1 MEGQGGRKMNTLM
14 KYDLATLIRAVEE
27 KKKIQDHKGFELP
40 TEVWGEVMSY
50 FQKPIDKYLEKLSL
64 VNLHKTLGAVYRRK
78 MVPWTKSTKYSLEK
92 RREMV
97 MGNIHKYHRTKQNGF
112 KILTNYIQREFEK
125 PKPVAHE
132 YKVGDIFELNKRDER
147 VPYSPLICF
156 VEKVNVKS
164 YRVGVYLSETINSDY
179 QTVTR
184 RINFDYLHEVKTIV
198 KTSSNIKSAVVLE
211 RSGENYN
218 DILGQR
224 IYTLRPLN

>member
-1 MEGQGGRKMNTLM
+1 MEGHDGRKMNTLM

-40 TEVWGEVMSY
+40 TEVWSEVMSY
-50 FQKPIDKYLEKLSL
+50 FHKPIDKYLQKLSL

-78 MVPWTKSTKYSLEK
+78 MVPWTKNTKYSLEK

-97 MGNIHKYHRTKQNGF
+97 MGNIHKYHRTKQNSF
-112 KILTNYIQREFEK
+112 KILTNYIENEFEN
-125 PKPVAHE
+125 PKPVAKE
-132 YKVGDIFELNKRDER
+132 YKVGDIFELNKRDYS
-147 VPYSPLICF
+147 VPHSSLICF
-156 VEKVNVKS
+156 VKKVNEKS
-164 YRVGVYLSETINSDY
+164 YRVEVYLSETIGSDY
-179 QTVTR
+179 QSVMR
-184 RINFDYLHEVKTIV
+184 RIKFNYLHEVKTIV

-218 DILGQR
+218 DILGQT